1 MLHFHISLAFPYTK
15 RKVLFWIM
23 ILKTPEQPMPYD
35 SPNVARIRQ
44 KIKEVFGWD
53 CAMNDDMLIKQY
65 IVTDDGDLIVKLK

>member
-1 MLHFHISLAFPYTK
+1 
-15 RKVLFWIM
+15 M

-35 SPNVARIRQ
+35 SPNVAQIRE